1 MRLDHPGD
9 PSVSVESHLDRRGI
23 QREQARCGSDPQSP
37 AEDRWQA
44 STTVQELI
52 RSLGSRPTRRAT
64 TVVRPAICR
73 PQPKRI
79 GFGPWM
85 GSRRGTASP
94 SWRWRFLACL
104 LWSRWVPLRS
114 LNKPAPSG
122 PSTPQPATT
131 RLAASLRQD
140 HAPGLPPGRTRPA
153 AHPCGA
159 PSRSAEVAAP
169 SRWPGSMAGPGARC
183 GQHPCGTLSTNESR
197 SGNSLRT

>member
-1 MRLDHPGD
+1 MGIRYRIGCALDHPGD

-85 GSRRGTASP
+85 GSRRGIVSP

-122 PSTPQPATT
+122 PSTPTAGNDQAGGLTTT
-131 RLAASLRQD
+131 RPCTRATSRSHKACSSPLRSSQSWCRGRSTFKVAWLNGGTGCSLRSASLRHSFD
-140 HAPGLPPGRTRPA
+140 
-153 AHPCGA
+153 
-159 PSRSAEVAAP
+159 E
-169 SRWPGSMAGPGARC
+169 
-183 GQHPCGTLSTNESR
+183 
-197 SGNSLRT
+197 